1 MKYNII
7 IDGNNFSDL
16 EGFYDEMEKLLTKD
30 LTWKPGRNLDAF
42 NDLLRG
48 GFGVHEYGE
57 KLHITWIHF
66 SKSRKDFGYEE
77 TEKYYEKMLKKCHP
91 SNISRVEKKLEE
103 VRRHEGQTLLDIIIR
118 IITDSGD
125 SGHWCEL
132 EIEE

>member
-1 MKYNII
+1 MKHSVI
-7 IDGNNFSDL
+7 IDGNSFSDL
-16 EGFYDEMEKLLTKD
+16 EGFYNEMEKILTKD
-30 LTWKPGRNLDAF
+30 LTWRTGHSLDAF

-57 KLHITWIHF
+57 RLHIRWINF
-66 SKSRKDFGYEE
+66 SKSRKDFGYQE

-91 SNISRVEKKLEE
+91 DNIGLVEKKLEE
-103 VRRHEGQTLLDIIIR
+103 ARKHKGQTVLDIIVE

>member
-30 LTWKPGRNLDAF
+30 LAWKTSSLDSF
-42 NDLLRG
+42 NDLLCG
-48 GFGVHEYGE
+48 GFGVHEYGD

-77 TEKYYEKMLKKCHP
+77 TEKYYENILKQCHP
-91 SNISRVEKKLEE
+91 SSISHLEKKLEE
-103 VRRHEGQTLLDIIIR
+103 VRRHQGQTLLDIIIR
-118 IITDSGD
+118 IITDSEN